1 MQAYLLERDFLK
13 KEEKQIKQNKF
24 EKHQKFRVN
33 EKQKKKMMGILN
45 EKIILNAKPDN
56 NIINVILQNFMRE
69 ANILYSKEWQQYNQV
84 KSALEP
90 FLKRI
95 LKMQE
100 PEDR

>member
-1 MQAYLLERDFLK
+1 
-13 KEEKQIKQNKF
+13 
-24 EKHQKFRVN
+24 
-33 EKQKKKMMGILN
+33 
-45 EKIILNAKPDN
+45 
-56 NIINVILQNFMRE
+56 MRE